1 MRRLLLSLLVLAFTL
16 PALAQAKHP
25 FTFEDMMKLKRV
37 GEPVVSPDGKW
48 VIFSVVDVDLEA
60 NTKTPHIWIVPLSGN
75 EEKSGDPKE
84 SGVPHVS
91 PNLRDVGTAE
101 RVLIPDQD
109 GDRPRWAPDGKRFA
123 FLSNKEG
130 GSQVWI
136 ADFDG
141 SAGTVAGVD
150 RFTDI
155 ATEASSELW
164 SPDGKHILFTSDVY
178 PECDG
183 TPDVEAACNAKKL
196 KEVEQSKLKALI
208 FDRLLYRH
216 WNAYKEGKRS
226 HIFVES
232 VEWVSA
238 VSEQKLSPSGPAV
251 TLHSGPPRAIPLDLT
266 PGDYDAPVFSLG
278 GQDDYA
284 FSPDGQEIC
293 YASNHDKNPAAST
306 NNDLWIVPVSV
317 GAGDSPA
324 QVLAKTKNI
333 TADNPSSDSSPLY
346 SPDGRYIAYR
356 AQQRPG
362 YESDRFRLML
372 YDRKTGEKKNLTES
386 FDGWV
391 GTFVWLKHPAP
402 EYHLLFVSEG
412 GGHTTIFSGGDATI
426 YEVYTNA
433 VPPAPTPPCVLVTKI
448 GDPRPLCPLPSIEPN
463 QPWKVGVYGFSGGIL
478 LDLYNL
484 RPIPKEGGGYD
495 DDLAITPDG
504 KKVLYTE
511 MSIYAPTEIYSRDL
525 DKSYGSGPHPAG
537 TQITHINDEV
547 LSHIDILGHSQT
559 DTSYEGNFGSF
570 WFKGAHGE
578 GVEGFLVKP
587 PYFLPS
593 KKYPVKFLI
602 HGGPQGAWGDDW
614 SYRWNPE
621 LFAAPTSSTPSGYV
635 VIMINFHGSTGY
647 GQKFIDA
654 INGDWGGAPF
664 EDLMK
669 GLDYAEKTYPFIDK
683 NRECALGASY
693 GGYMA
698 NWILGHTDRFKCIVS
713 HDGMFNAES
722 AWGTTEELWFNN
734 WEFKGTPYDNRAS
747 YEKWSP
753 HQYAKN
759 FKTPTLVIH
768 GQRDYRLDVSEGLQ
782 LFTTLQMEGVPS
794 KMLYFPD
801 EGHWVLKP
809 QNSRLW
815 YKTVNDWVDQWTK

>member
-1 MRRLLLSLLVLAFTL
+1 MRRLVFLIVLFFSLFFAL
-16 PALAQAKHP
+16 PAVSQAKRP

-37 GEPVVSPDGKW
+37 GEPVPSPDGKW
-48 VIFSVVDVDLEA
+48 VLFGAVDVDLAA
-60 NTKTPHIWIVPLSGN
+60 NTKTSHIWIVPLNSGGT
-75 EEKSGDPKE
+75 SA
-84 SGVPHVS
+84 S
-91 PNLRDVGTAE
+91 PVQAE
-101 RVLIPDQD
+101 RILIPDQD

-123 FLSNKEG
+123 FISNKDG

-136 ADFDG
+136 AQFDNA
-141 SAGTVAGVD
+141 AGTVTRAWKL
-150 RFTDI
+150 TSMP
-155 ATEASSELW
+155 TEAGGERW
-164 SPDGKHILFTSDVY
+164 SPDGKNILFTSDVY

-183 TPDVEAACNAKKL
+183 APAGEAACNAAKL
-196 KEVEQSKLKALI
+196 GEVEQSRVKALV

-216 WNAYKEGKRS
+216 WNAYKAGKRS
-226 HIFVES
+226 HIFVTEAPPE
-232 VEWVSA
+232 VPPTA
-238 VSEQKLSPSGPAV
+238 VARI
-251 TLHSGPPRAIPLDLT
+251 TTRRYINLT
-266 PGDYDAPVFSLG
+266 PGDFDAPVFSLG

-293 YASNHDKNPAAST
+293 YTSNHDKVEATST

-324 QVLAKTKNI
+324 QVLARTRNI
-333 TADNPSSDSSPLY
+333 TADNPASDSTPLY
-346 SPDGRYIAYR
+346 SPDGKYVAYR

-386 FDGWV
+386 IDQWV
-391 GTFVWLKHPAP
+391 GTYTWAPDSSRLYFVVEDKGEAP
-402 EYHLLFVSEG
+402 IRTVNYREAAFKKP
-412 GGHTTIFSGGDATI
+412 DADA
-426 YEVYTNA
+426 VY
-433 VPPAPTPPCVLVTKI
+433 VHDFI
-448 GDPRPLCPLPSIEPN
+448 RG
-463 QPWKVGVYGFSGGIL
+463 
-478 LDLYNL
+478 YN
-484 RPIPKEGGGYD
+484 
-495 DDLAITPDG
+495 DDLITTSDG
-504 KKVLYTE
+504 KTLLSTR
-511 MSIYAPTEIYSRDL
+511 MSVEWPPEIYKVDVGKMQAIWNRSETDSRSHLTKDEL
-525 DKSYGSGPHPAG
+525 FPKDAAQPL
-537 TQITHINDEV
+537 THLNDAV
-547 LSHIDILGHSQT
+547 LSQILMSPL
-559 DTSYEGNFGSF
+559 EPF
-570 WFKGAHGE
+570 WFEGAHGDK
-578 GVEGFLVKP
+578 VQGFLVKP
-587 PYFLPS
+587 PNFDAS

-602 HGGPQGAWGDDW
+602 HGGPEGAWGDDW

-621 LFAAPTSSTPSGYV
+621 LFAANGYV

-669 GLDYAEKTYPFIDK
+669 GLDYAEAHYGFIDK
-683 NRECALGASY
+683 DRECALGASY

-698 NWILGHTDRFKCIVS
+698 NWVLGHTDRFKCIVS

-734 WEFKGTPYDNRAS
+734 WEFKGTPYTNPEM

-753 HQYAKN
+753 RNSAKK

-768 GQRDYRLDVSEGLQ
+768 GQLDYRLDVSEGLQ
-782 LFTTLQMEGVPS
+782 LFTTLQTMGVPS

-809 QNSRLW
+809 QNSQLW
-815 YKTVNDWVDQWTK
+815 YKTVNDWVDRWTGIGTGKQ

>member
-1 MRRLLLSLLVLAFTL
+1 MRRLLLSLLVFAFAL
-16 PALAQAKHP
+16 PALTQAKHP
-25 FTFEDMMKLKRV
+25 FTFDDMMKLKRV
-37 GEPVVSPDGKW
+37 GDPQVSPDGKW
-48 VIFSVVDVDLEA
+48 VIFSVVDVDLAA
-60 NTKTPHIWIVPLSGN
+60 NTKAPHIWIVPLGA
-75 EEKSGDPKE
+75 
-84 SGVPHVS
+84 H
-91 PNLRDVGTAE
+91 VGTAAPGRPAEQSSASSSAAE
-101 RVLIPDQD
+101 RVLIADQD

-123 FLSNKEG
+123 FVSNKG
-130 GSQVWI
+130 KTSQVWV

-141 SAGTVAGVD
+141 SAGAVSKLHQLT
-150 RFTDI
+150 FI
-155 ATEASSELW
+155 ATEAGGELW
-164 SPDGKHILFTSDVY
+164 SPDGKTILFTSDVY
-178 PECDG
+178 PECEG
-183 TPDVEAACNAKKL
+183 APEGAATCNIDKL
-196 KEVEQSKLKALI
+196 KEARHSKVQALV
-208 FDRLLYRH
+208 FTHLLYRH
-216 WNAYKEGKRS
+216 WNEYKEGKRS
-226 HIFVES
+226 HIF
-232 VEWVSA
+232 
-238 VSEQKLSPSGPAV
+238 
-251 TLHSGPPRAIPLDLT
+251 AIPVNNVLPPDANNETPQHEAVPPVDLT

-306 NNDLWIVPVSV
+306 NNDLWIVPVNV
-317 GAGDSPA
+317 GADASSA

-333 TADNPSSDSSPLY
+333 TADNPASDTSPLY

-372 YDRKTGEKKNLTES
+372 YDRKTGEKKNLTEKLDS
-386 FDGWV
+386 WV
-391 GTFVWLKHPAP
+391 GTFVWSPDSKRIYFAHQWQDEAP
-402 EYHLLFVSEG
+402 VISFAIDRPFDQ
-412 GGHTTIFSGGDATI
+412 TITVDSGPEANRS
-426 YEVYTNA
+426 NA
-433 VPPAPTPPCVLVTKI
+433 DVVVRD
-448 GDPRPLCPLPSIEPN
+448 G
-463 QPWKVGVYGFSGGIL
+463 
-478 LDLYNL
+478 YN
-484 RPIPKEGGGYD
+484 D
-495 DDLAITPDG
+495 DIALTPDG
-504 KKVLYTE
+504 KTIVFTR
-511 MSIYAPTEIYSRDL
+511 MSLSFPNEIYKAGS
-525 DKSYGSGPHPAG
+525 DKTVAEQLAHPPNRL
-537 TQITHINDEV
+537 THLNDTL
-547 LSHIDILGHSQT
+547 LSDVAMSPL
-559 DTSYEGNFGSF
+559 ESF
-570 WFKGAHGE
+570 WFKGAKADK
-578 GVEGFLVKP
+578 VQGFVVKP
-587 PYFLPS
+587 PNFDAS

-621 LFAAPTSSTPSGYV
+621 LFASPTSAQPSGYV

-654 INGDWGGAPF
+654 INGDWGGAPY

-669 GLDYAEKTYPFIDK
+669 GLDYAEQTYPFIDK

-693 GGYMA
+693 GGYA
-698 NWILGHTDRFKCIVS
+698 INWILGHTDRFKCLVS

-734 WEFKGTPYDNRAS
+734 WEFKGTPYDNRAG

-768 GQRDYRLDVSEGLQ
+768 GQRDYRLDVSEGFQ
-782 LFTTLQMEGVPS
+782 LFTTLQMENVPS

-809 QNSRLW
+809 QNSQLW